1 MPTNQ
6 FDVFISYSS
15 QNRTKALELVK
26 RIEEKGYSCFFDK
39 RDIQISDA
47 YSQTI
52 SDTIPKCSC
61 VVLLLTEN
69 SNQSKHVLNELDIAF
84 NNEIPIFPLKI
95 DNTEGDKLSYY
106 LRTTQWLDVLESTI
120 EEIADV
126 IVAKLEDRLVQI
138 AVADEK
144 SKSVIS
150 VKNAAI
156 LLLSCF
162 LLYFTASYFWP
173 NSTPG
178 PFPVVE
184 KTIKKEDI
192 MVSGRFNNL
201 ADKHFIMITI
211 MPVSISGRNSL
222 KDVSY
227 EIRFNGGASEK
238 IEARSGS
245 SIVNKTFDKPFVE
258 IELTV
263 IQPDGST
270 LGPFEYSLGQKT
282 ENGSKKKTEKMP
294 FQPVSTN
301 IITNKLFSLNLPA
314 LKDLTTNE
322 LELLIEPYSDKPM
335 KLFLLS
341 SDGKKHDANDISL
354 IKTSYSLDDDNFTY
368 PNNLQEEPVKT
379 IVQSKQKSGT
389 ISVKLSDILS
399 KEKYVFELPFKVT
412 KSKSHWLNKS
422 EIDLAKSLCPTNYTN
437 AKESIRDINEVK
449 ILYWGRGEKPNWHS
463 KALTDKERENGV
475 IPSPRLIPLGNK
487 PFFMAV
493 ELIDGS
499 MSKSASCLL
508 NYGGSPLA
516 SILKF
521 EATSS
526 VSAGFPKYIEA
537 IVSSQLSSTPTW
549 AALFPVIENTAFINV
564 SENGGNPVGQEIRNN
579 YKTVSFSGKLG
590 GKVVITATYL
600 TNEGDSQSYQATYS
614 SDNKHFENIKTTY
627 FAKLKIYCQLTN
639 QDKEVVCVVSNP
651 NAHVG
656 HNFLWKKE
664 ANDVVT
670 KVSFGCSKENFEYN
684 KTFINDNSPYTN
696 RDPLVFKLPKVCPT
710 IFASFE
716 FTDSS
721 KSKTAFTVPVKA
733 PSFGK
738 IKY

>member
-1 MPTNQ
+1 MATKQ

-15 QNRTKALELVK
+15 QNRTKAFELVK
-26 RIEEKGYSCFFDK
+26 RIEAKGYSCFFDK
-39 RDIQISDA
+39 RDIQMSDA

-84 NNEIPIFPLKI
+84 NSEIPIFPLKI
-95 DNTEGDKLSYY
+95 DSTEGDKLSYY
-106 LRTTQWLDVLESTI
+106 LRTTQWLDVLESSI

-138 AVADEK
+138 AVAGEK
-144 SKSVIS
+144 SKSTIS
-150 VKNAAI
+150 VKNGAV
-156 LLLSCF
+156 LLFSCF
-162 LLYFTASYFWP
+162 LLYFTATYFWP

-184 KTIKKEDI
+184 KEDI
-192 MVSGRFNNL
+192 IVSGQFIEIGNQ
-201 ADKHFIMITI
+201 HMIMITI
-211 MPVSISGRNSL
+211 NPTDTAARQTLQNTTYQIST
-222 KDVSY
+222 
-227 EIRFNGGASEK
+227 NGSASEK
-238 IEARSGS
+238 LDTRYGTSVTS
-245 SIVNKTFDKPFVE
+245 KYFDQPFVE
-258 IELTV
+258 IELTA
-263 IQPDGST
+263 IQPDGSI
-270 LGPFEYSLGQKT
+270 LGPFKYNLGQKI
-282 ENGSKKKTEKMP
+282 ENGSKKEIKTTP

-301 IITNKLFSLNLPA
+301 ITTNKLFSLKLPA

-354 IKTSYSLDDDNFTY
+354 IKTSYSLDEDNFTY
-368 PNNLQEEPVKT
+368 PKNLQEEPVKT

-389 ISVKLSDILS
+389 ISVQLSDILG

-422 EIDLAKSLCPTNYTN
+422 GIDLAKSLCPTNFTN
-437 AKESIRDINEVK
+437 AKEYIRDINEVK
-449 ILYWGRGEKPNWHS
+449 TLYWGRGEKSNWHS
-463 KALTDKERENGV
+463 KVLTDKERESGV
-475 IPSPRLIPLGNK
+475 IPSPRLIPLGDK

-499 MSKSASCLL
+499 MSKSASCLQ
-508 NYGGSPLA
+508 NNGSSPDL
-516 SILKF
+516 ILRF
-521 EATSS
+521 EATSKVS
-526 VSAGFPKYIEA
+526 VGFPKYIEA
-537 IVSSQLSSTPTW
+537 IVSSRLISTPSW
-549 AALFPVIENTAFINV
+549 AALFPVIENTAFINI
-564 SENGGNPVGQEIRNN
+564 SENGNSPVGQEISNN
-579 YKTVSFSGKLG
+579 YKTASFSGKLG

-600 TNEGDSQSYQATYS
+600 TSEGDSQSYQATYS
-614 SDNKHFENIKTTY
+614 SDNKHFENIKTNY

-639 QDKEVVCVVSNP
+639 QDKEVVCVVSSP
-651 NAHVG
+651 YSRVG
-656 HNFLWKKE
+656 HNFLWKKQ

-670 KVSFGCSKENFEYN
+670 KVSFGCSKESFEYK
-684 KTFINDNSPYTN
+684 KTFINDDNPYTN
-696 RDPLVFKLPKVCPT
+696 SDPLVFKLPKVCPA